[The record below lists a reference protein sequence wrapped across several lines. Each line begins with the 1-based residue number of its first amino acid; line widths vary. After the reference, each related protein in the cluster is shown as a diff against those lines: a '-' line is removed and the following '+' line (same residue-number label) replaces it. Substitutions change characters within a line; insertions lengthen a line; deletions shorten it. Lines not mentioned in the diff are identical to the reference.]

1 MSDSETSR
9 QCCFFRLSE
18 PHSGFHPV
26 GIRRSN
32 LQPGLALLPE
42 PQLLASTSTK
52 SWRPLAR
59 NRQTAIKSQ
68 PTCSRS
74 TRFGIQH
81 VEEPQT
87 SRKAIK
93 CKCET
98 QRTRAQ

>member
-1 MSDSETSR
+1 MLL
-9 QCCFFRLSE
+9 FRLPE
-18 PHSGFHPV
+18 PHSGSHPV

-42 PQLLASTSTK
+42 PQLLATSTK
-52 SWRPLAR
+52 SWHPLAR

-68 PTCSRS
+68 PTCSRR

-81 VEEPQT
+81 VEESQT